1 MNMMNLKNKVIL
13 ITGAGTGLG
22 KALALVAGQAGAKVI
37 CVGRR
42 KDKIQQT
49 AEEVTKAGGMGTAVE
64 MDVTDLKSVEKGLKM
79 AEKVGPI
86 DVLINNAGIITGL
99 KAVQDLPVEEWD
111 KIMATNVRG
120 PYLMIRAI
128 LPGMIQRGFGRIL
141 NISAPIKHLPKAS
154 AYCASKCALDSL
166 TKAVGYELKGMDVI
180 INAVE
185 PPFLDT
191 EMHKG
196 GKKPEEVVAQVME
209 LAMLEADSQSG
220 RVIKIP

>member
-1 MNMMNLKNKVIL
+1 MNLKDKVVL
-13 ITGAGTGLG
+13 ITGAGSGLG
-22 KALALVAGQAGAKVI
+22 KALALALGQVGAKVI
-37 CVGRR
+37 CAGRR
-42 KDKIQQT
+42 TDKIQQT
-49 AEEVTKAGGMGTAVE
+49 SDEVTKVGGVGTAME

-86 DVLINNAGIITGL
+86 DILINNAGIITGM

-120 PYLMIRAI
+120 PYLLMREI

-166 TKAVGYELKGMDVI
+166 TKAVGYELKGVDVI

-196 GKKPEEVVAQVME
+196 GKKPEEVVAQILE
-209 LAMLEADSQSG
+209 LVALEAGSQSG
-220 RVIKIP
+220 RIVKIA

>member
-1 MNMMNLKNKVIL
+1 MNLKDKIIL
-13 ITGAGTGLG
+13 ITGAGSGLG
-22 KALALVAGQAGAKVI
+22 KALAITAGQAGAKVI
-37 CVGRR
+37 CTGRR
-42 KDKIQQT
+42 KDKIEQT
-49 AEEVTKAGGMGTAVE
+49 AEEVTKAGGLGAAVE

-79 AEKVGPI
+79 AEKIGPI

-111 KIMATNVRG
+111 RIMATNVRG

-166 TKAVGYELKGMDVI
+166 TKAVGYELKGVDVI

-196 GKKPEEVVAQVME
+196 GKKPEEVVAQILE
-209 LAMLEADSQSG
+209 LAGLEAGSQSG
-220 RVIKIP
+220 RIVKIA

>member
-1 MNMMNLKNKVIL
+1 MNLKDKVVL
-13 ITGAGTGLG
+13 ITGAGSGLG
-22 KALALVAGQAGAKVI
+22 KVLALAAGQVGAKVI
-37 CVGRR
+37 CAGRR
-42 KDKIQQT
+42 RDKIQQT
-49 AEEVTKAGGMGTAVE
+49 SDEVTKVGGMGTAVE

-79 AEKVGPI
+79 VEKVGPI
-86 DVLINNAGIITGL
+86 DVLINNAGIITGM

-120 PYLMIRAI
+120 PYLLMRAI

-166 TKAVGYELKGMDVI
+166 TKAVGYELKGVDVI

-196 GKKPEEVVAQVME
+196 GKKPEEVVAQILE
-209 LAMLEADSQSG
+209 LVALEAGSQSG
-220 RVIKIP
+220 RIVKIA

>member
-1 MNMMNLKNKVIL
+1 MNLKNKIVL
-13 ITGAGTGLG
+13 ITGAGSGLG
-22 KALALVAGQAGAKVI
+22 KALAVAAGQVGAKVI
-37 CVGRR
+37 CAGRR

-49 AEEVTKAGGMGTAVE
+49 ADEVSKAGGMGTAVE
-64 MDVTDLKSVEKGLKM
+64 MDVTDQKSVEKGVKM
-79 AEKVGPI
+79 AEKIGPI

-120 PYLMIRAI
+120 PYLMIRSI

-166 TKAVGYELKGMDVI
+166 TKAVGYELKGVDVI

-191 EMHKG
+191 EMHTG
-196 GKKPEEVVAQVME
+196 GKKPEEVVAQILE
-209 LAMLEADSQSG
+209 LVALDAGSQSG

>member
-1 MNMMNLKNKVIL
+1 MNLKDKVVL
-13 ITGAGTGLG
+13 ITGAGSGLG
-22 KALALVAGQAGAKVI
+22 KALAVVAGGLGAKVI
-37 CVGRR
+37 CAGRR

-49 AEEVTKAGGMGTAVE
+49 ADEVSKVGGTGTAVE
-64 MDVTDLKSVEKGLKM
+64 MDVTDLKSVEKGVKM
-79 AEKVGPI
+79 AEKVGPV
-86 DVLINNAGIITGL
+86 DVLINNAGIITGM

-120 PYLMIRAI
+120 PYLLIRAI

-166 TKAVGYELKGMDVI
+166 TKAVGYELKGVDVI

-196 GKKPEEVVAQVME
+196 GKKPEEVVAQILE
-209 LAMLEADSQSG
+209 LVGLEAGSQSG
-220 RVIKIP
+220 RIVKIA

>member
-1 MNMMNLKNKVIL
+1 MNLKDKIVL
-13 ITGAGTGLG
+13 ITGAGSGLG
-22 KALALVAGQAGAKVI
+22 KALAITAGQAGAKVI
-37 CVGRR
+37 CTGRR

-49 AEEVTKAGGMGTAVE
+49 AEEVTKAGGLGTAIE
-64 MDVTDLKSVEKGLKM
+64 MDVTDEKSIEKGLKL
-79 AEKVGPI
+79 AAKVGPI
-86 DVLINNAGIITGL
+86 EILINNAGIITGM

-120 PYLMIRAI
+120 PYLMIRSI

-166 TKAVGYELKGMDVI
+166 TKAVSYELKGLDILV
-180 INAVE
+180 NAVE

-196 GKKPEEVVAQVME
+196 GKKPEEVVAQILE
-209 LAMLEADSQSG
+209 LAALDAGAPSG
-220 RVIKIP
+220 RVIKLG

>member
-1 MNMMNLKNKVIL
+1 MNLKDKVVL
-13 ITGAGTGLG
+13 ITGAGSGLG
-22 KALALVAGQAGAKVI
+22 KALAVAAGQVGAKVI
-37 CVGRR
+37 CAGRR

-49 AEEVTKAGGMGTAVE
+49 ADEVNKVGGMGTAVE
-64 MDVTDLKSVEKGLKM
+64 MDVTDLKSLEKGVKM

-86 DVLINNAGIITGL
+86 DVLINNAGIITGM

-120 PYLMIRAI
+120 PYLLTRAI

-141 NISAPIKHLPKAS
+141 NISAPIKHLPKAA

-166 TKAVGYELKGMDVI
+166 TKAVGYELKGVDVI

-196 GKKPEEVVAQVME
+196 GKKPEEVVAQILE
-209 LAMLEADSQSG
+209 LVGLEAGSQSG
-220 RVIKIP
+220 RIVKIA

>member
-1 MNMMNLKNKVIL
+1 MIDLKNKVIL
-13 ITGAGTGLG
+13 ITGAGSGLG

-37 CVGRR
+37 CAGRR
-42 KDKIQQT
+42 KDRIQQA
-49 AEEVTKAGGMGTAVE
+49 AEEVTQAGGVGLAVE
-64 MDVTDLKSVEKGLKM
+64 MDVTDLKSVEKGLKQ
-79 AEKVGPI
+79 AEKMGPI
-86 DVLINNAGIITGL
+86 EILFNNAGIITGL

-120 PYLMIRAI
+120 PYLLTRAI
-128 LPGMIQRGFGRIL
+128 LPGMIQRGFGRIV

-166 TKAVGYELKGMDVI
+166 TKAVGYELKGVDII

-191 EMHKG
+191 EMHTG

-209 LAMLEADSQSG
+209 LATLEAGSQSG
-220 RVIKIP
+220 RIVKIP

>member
-1 MNMMNLKNKVIL
+1 MNLKDKVVL
-13 ITGAGTGLG
+13 ITGAGSGLG
-22 KALALVAGQAGAKVI
+22 KALAVAAGQVGAKVI
-37 CVGRR
+37 CAGRR
-42 KDKIQQT
+42 KDKIQHT
-49 AEEVTKAGGMGTAVE
+49 ADEVSKAGGMGTAVE
-64 MDVTDLKSVEKGLKM
+64 MDVTDLKSVEKGVKM

-86 DVLINNAGIITGL
+86 DVLINNAGIITGM

-120 PYLMIRAI
+120 PYLLMRAI

-166 TKAVGYELKGMDVI
+166 TKAVSYELKGLDVLV
-180 INAVE
+180 NAVE

-196 GKKPEEVVAQVME
+196 GKKAEEVVAPIME
-209 LAMLEADSQSG
+209 LVSAETGSQSG
-220 RVIKIP
+220 RIVKLA

>member
-1 MNMMNLKNKVIL
+1 MNLKDKVVL
-13 ITGAGTGLG
+13 ITGAGSGLG
-22 KALALVAGQAGAKVI
+22 KALAVAAGQVGAKVI
-37 CVGRR
+37 CAGRR

-49 AEEVTKAGGMGTAVE
+49 ADEVNKAGGTGTAVE
-64 MDVTDLKSVEKGLKM
+64 IDVTDLKSVEKGLKM

-86 DVLINNAGIITGL
+86 DVLINNAGIITGM
-99 KAVQDLPVEEWD
+99 KAVQDLPVEDWD

-120 PYLMIRAI
+120 PYLLIRAI
-128 LPGMIQRGFGRIL
+128 LPSMIQRGFGRIL

-166 TKAVGYELKGMDVI
+166 TKAVGYELKGVDVI

-209 LAMLEADSQSG
+209 LAMLEAGSQSG

>member
-1 MNMMNLKNKVIL
+1 MNLKNKVVL
-13 ITGAGTGLG
+13 ITGAGSGLG
-22 KALALVAGQAGAKVI
+22 KALALAAGQVGAKVI
-37 CVGRR
+37 CAGRR
-42 KDKIQQT
+42 MDKIQQT
-49 AEEVTKAGGMGTAVE
+49 ADEVTKVGGVGTTVE
-64 MDVTDLKSVEKGLKM
+64 MDVTDLKSVEKGLKV
-79 AEKVGPI
+79 AEKVGQI
-86 DVLINNAGIITGL
+86 DILINNAGIITGM

-120 PYLMIRAI
+120 PYLLMRTI

-166 TKAVGYELKGMDVI
+166 TKAVSYELKGLDILV
-180 INAVE
+180 NAVE

-196 GKKPEEVVAQVME
+196 GKKPEEVVAQILE
-209 LAMLEADSQSG
+209 LVALDAGSQSG
-220 RVIKIP
+220 RIVKIA

>member
-1 MNMMNLKNKVIL
+1 MNLKDKVVL
-13 ITGAGTGLG
+13 ITGAGSGLG
-22 KALALVAGQAGAKVI
+22 KALAVAAGQVGAKVI
-37 CVGRR
+37 CAGRR

-49 AEEVTKAGGMGTAVE
+49 ADEVNKVGGMGTAVE

-86 DVLINNAGIITGL
+86 DVLINNAGIITGM

-120 PYLMIRAI
+120 PYLLMRAI

-166 TKAVGYELKGMDVI
+166 TKAVSYELKGLNILV
-180 INAVE
+180 NAVE

-196 GKKPEEVVAQVME
+196 GKKPEEVVIQILDLVG
-209 LAMLEADSQSG
+209 LEAGSQSG
-220 RVIKIP
+220 RIVKIA

>member
-1 MNMMNLKNKVIL
+1 MKLKNKVIL
-13 ITGAGTGLG
+13 ITGAGSGLG
-22 KALALVAGQAGAKVI
+22 KALALAAGQVGAKVI
-37 CVGRR
+37 CAGRR

-49 AEEVTKAGGMGTAVE
+49 ADEVNKVGGMGTAME

-86 DVLINNAGIITGL
+86 DILINNAGIITGM

-120 PYLMIRAI
+120 PYLLMRAI
-128 LPGMIQRGFGRIL
+128 LPGMMQRGFGRIL

-166 TKAVGYELKGMDVI
+166 TKAVGYELKGVDVI

-196 GKKPEEVVAQVME
+196 GKKPEDVVAQILE
-209 LAMLEADSQSG
+209 LVALEAGSQSG
-220 RVIKIP
+220 RIVKIA

>member
-1 MNMMNLKNKVIL
+1 MNLKNKVIL
-13 ITGAGTGLG
+13 ITGAGSGLG
-22 KALALVAGQAGAKVI
+22 KALALAAGQVGAKVI
-37 CVGRR
+37 CAGRR
-42 KDKIQQT
+42 TDKIQQT
-49 AEEVTKAGGMGTAVE
+49 SYVVTKDGGVGTALE

-86 DVLINNAGIITGL
+86 DILINNAGIITGM

-120 PYLMIRAI
+120 PYLLMRAI

-166 TKAVGYELKGMDVI
+166 TKAVGYELKGVDVI

-196 GKKPEEVVAQVME
+196 GKKPEEVVAQILE
-209 LAMLEADSQSG
+209 LVALEAGSQSG
-220 RVIKIP
+220 RIVKIA

>member
-1 MNMMNLKNKVIL
+1 MNLKDKVVL
-13 ITGAGTGLG
+13 ITGAGSGLG
-22 KALALVAGQAGAKVI
+22 KALAVAAGQVGAKVI
-37 CVGRR
+37 CAGRR

-49 AEEVTKAGGMGTAVE
+49 ADEVSKVGGMGTVVE
-64 MDVTDLKSVEKGLKM
+64 IDVTDLKSVEKGVKM
-79 AEKVGPI
+79 AEKVGPV
-86 DVLINNAGIITGL
+86 DVLINNAGIITGM

-120 PYLMIRAI
+120 PYLLIRAI

-166 TKAVGYELKGMDVI
+166 TKAVGYELKGVDVI

-196 GKKPEEVVAQVME
+196 GKKPEEVVAQILE
-209 LAMLEADSQSG
+209 LVGLEAGSQSG
-220 RVIKIP
+220 RIVKIA

>member
-1 MNMMNLKNKVIL
+1 MEIKDKVIL
-13 ITGAGTGLG
+13 ITGAGSGLG

-37 CVGRR
+37 CAGRR

-49 AEEVTKAGGMGTAVE
+49 AEDVTKAGGLGTAVE
-64 MDVTDLKSVEKGLKM
+64 MDVTDVKSVEKGVKE
-79 AEKVGPI
+79 AEWVGPI
-86 DVLINNAGIITGL
+86 EILINNAGIITGL

-166 TKAVGYELKGMDVI
+166 TKAVGYELKGLDVI

-196 GKKPEEVVAQVME
+196 GKKPEEVVAQILE
-209 LAMLEADSQSG
+209 LVALGAGSQSG
-220 RVIKIP
+220 RIVKVS

>member
-1 MNMMNLKNKVIL
+1 MNVKDKVVL
-13 ITGAGTGLG
+13 ITGAGSGLG
-22 KALALVAGQAGAKVI
+22 KALAVAAGQLGAKVI
-37 CVGRR
+37 CTGRR

-49 AEEVTKAGGMGTAVE
+49 ADEVNKAGGTGTAVE
-64 MDVTDLKSVEKGLKM
+64 MDVTDLKSVEKGVKM
-79 AEKVGPI
+79 AEKNGPI
-86 DVLINNAGIITGL
+86 DVLINNAGIITGM

-120 PYLMIRAI
+120 PYLLIRAI

-166 TKAVGYELKGMDVI
+166 TKAVSYELKGLDILV
-180 INAVE
+180 NAVE

-196 GKKPEEVVAQVME
+196 GKKPEDVVAQVME
-209 LAMLEADSQSG
+209 LATLEAGSQSG
-220 RVIKIP
+220 RIVKIA

>member
-1 MNMMNLKNKVIL
+1 MMNLNNRVML

-37 CVGRR
+37 CAGRR

-49 AEEVTKAGGMGTAVE
+49 ADEVTKAGGMGTAIE
-64 MDVTDLKSVEKGLKM
+64 MDVTDGKSIEKGLKL
-79 AEKVGPI
+79 AAKVGPI
-86 DVLINNAGIITGL
+86 EILFNNAGIITGL
-99 KAVQDLPVEEWD
+99 KAVQDLPVDEWD

-120 PYLMIRAI
+120 PYLLIRAI
-128 LPGMIQRGFGRIL
+128 LPGMIQRGFGRIV

-166 TKAVGYELKGMDVI
+166 TKAVGYELKGVDII

-191 EMHKG
+191 EMHTG

-209 LAMLEADSQSG
+209 LATLEAGSQSG
-220 RVIKIP
+220 RIIKIA

>member
-1 MNMMNLKNKVIL
+1 MMNLNNRVML
-13 ITGAGTGLG
+13 ITGAGSGLG
-22 KALALVAGQAGAKVI
+22 KALAVAAGQVGAKVI
-37 CVGRR
+37 CAGRR
-42 KDKIQQT
+42 KERIEQT
-49 AEEVTKAGGMGTAVE
+49 ADEVTKAGGVGLAVG
-64 MDVTDLKSVEKGLKM
+64 MDVTDLKSVEKGLKV

-99 KAVQDLPVEEWD
+99 KAVQDLPVDEWD

-128 LPGMIQRGFGRIL
+128 LPGMIQRGFGRIV

-166 TKAVGYELKGMDVI
+166 TKAVGYELKGVDII

-191 EMHKG
+191 EMHTG

-209 LAMLEADSQSG
+209 LATLEAGSQSG
-220 RVIKIP
+220 RIIKIA

>member
-1 MNMMNLKNKVIL
+1 MNLKDKVVL
-13 ITGAGTGLG
+13 ITGAGSGLG
-22 KALALVAGQAGAKVI
+22 KALAVAAGQVGAKVI
-37 CVGRR
+37 CAGRR
-42 KDKIQQT
+42 KDKIQHT
-49 AEEVTKAGGMGTAVE
+49 ADEVSKAGGMGTAVE

-86 DVLINNAGIITGL
+86 DILINNAGIITGM

-111 KIMATNVRG
+111 KIMSTNVRG
-120 PYLMIRAI
+120 PYLLMRTI
-128 LPGMIQRGFGRIL
+128 LPGMIQRGFGRVL

-166 TKAVGYELKGMDVI
+166 TKAVSYELKGLDILV
-180 INAVE
+180 NAVE

-196 GKKPEEVVAQVME
+196 GKKPEEVVAQILE
-209 LAMLEADSQSG
+209 LVALDAGSQSG
-220 RVIKIP
+220 RIVKIA

>member
-1 MNMMNLKNKVIL
+1 MNLKDKVVL
-13 ITGAGTGLG
+13 ITGAGSGLG
-22 KALALVAGQAGAKVI
+22 KALALAAGQVGAKVI
-37 CVGRR
+37 CAARR

-49 AEEVTKAGGMGTAVE
+49 ADEVNKAGGMGTAVE

-120 PYLMIRAI
+120 PYLLMRAI

-166 TKAVGYELKGMDVI
+166 TKAVSYELKGLDILV
-180 INAVE
+180 NAVE

-196 GKKPEEVVAQVME
+196 GKKPDEVVAQILE
-209 LAMLEADSQSG
+209 LVGLEAGSQSG
-220 RVIKIP
+220 RIVKIG

>member
-1 MNMMNLKNKVIL
+1 MNLKDKVVL
-13 ITGAGTGLG
+13 ITGAGSGLG

-37 CVGRR
+37 CAGRR
-42 KDKIQQT
+42 KERIQQT
-49 AEEVTKAGGMGTAVE
+49 ADEVTQAGGVGLAVE

-120 PYLMIRAI
+120 PYLLMRAI

-166 TKAVGYELKGMDVI
+166 TKAVGYELKGVDII

-191 EMHKG
+191 EMHTG
-196 GKKPEEVVAQVME
+196 GKKPEEVVAQILE
-209 LAMLEADSQSG
+209 LVALDAGSQSG

>member
-1 MNMMNLKNKVIL
+1 MNLKNKVIL
-13 ITGAGTGLG
+13 ITGAGSGLG
-22 KALALVAGQAGAKVI
+22 KALALAAGQVGAKVI
-37 CVGRR
+37 CAGRR

-49 AEEVTKAGGMGTAVE
+49 ADEVNKAGGMGTAVE
-64 MDVTDLKSVEKGLKM
+64 MDVTDLKSLEKGLKM

-86 DVLINNAGIITGL
+86 DVLINNAGIITGM

-120 PYLMIRAI
+120 PYLLMRTI

-141 NISAPIKHLPKAS
+141 NISAPIKHLPKAA

-166 TKAVGYELKGMDVI
+166 TKAVGYELKGVDVI

-196 GKKPEEVVAQVME
+196 GKKPEEVVAQILE
-209 LAMLEADSQSG
+209 LVALEAGSQSG
-220 RVIKIP
+220 RIVKIG